1 MKVEKGYR
9 HHSNEINHFKEQG
22 LNADHW
28 LCISNTMKRSQ
39 IYIKINIQL
48 PRKGRYAY
56 QLDDNYTEPQ
66 EKD

>member
-28 LCISNTMKRSQ
+28 LCISNTMEKSQ
-39 IYIKINIQL
+39 AYIIINIQL